1 MDRQEFNGEWQDW
14 SKVPCSSKVGK
25 GFRSGSRDV
34 CECVRAGV
42 YLCMGLPERAR
53 ESESVLRLGC
63 FHSAV
68 GGRTHPE
75 SLTEG

>member
-1 MDRQEFNGEWQDW
+1 MVSGRTGVRFPVAARWAKGLE
-14 SKVPCSSKVGK
+14 VGPEMCV
-25 GFRSGSRDV
+25 SV
-34 CECVRAGV
+34 CVLVCIYVWV
-42 YLCMGLPERAR
+42 CQSERER

>member
-1 MDRQEFNGEWQDW
+1 MLEALARTHTHTHTYTCVSNEVDRQEFNGEWQDW

-42 YLCMGLPERAR
+42 YLCMGLPE
-53 ESESVLRLGC
+53 
-63 FHSAV
+63 
-68 GGRTHPE
+68 
-75 SLTEG
+75 